1 MKLKQQPFQSSKR
14 YSSYP
19 FLISIL
25 FMVGI
30 IFTGCQ
36 DKGTESKPGTFQLI
50 KASAG
55 DVILRNSQ
63 PTTDIPVTATFTIE
77 FSASIDQESAQSSI
91 QIVHSESDES
101 IPVDIS
107 LDNEGRNII
116 IKLNQ
121 QLDWLTEYR
130 LEISDQLKSA
140 EGATFPAVEY
150 IFETAN
156 GTGKILSVTLN
167 NMELSG
173 QSIIRNIS
181 YDDITLELV
190 FSEEL
195 DDEDLQ
201 NDIRIIPV
209 FSSNY
214 ELSADGTTVT
224 ITNTE
229 ELDYYRNYNIN
240 VSGDLSFENG
250 FEFDEYTT
258 RFQTGLNPEPKF
270 PQISDAALLTKIQE
284 ATFGYFWDFAHPV
297 SGLAR
302 ERNTSGDTVTIGGS
316 GFGVMAIVVGI
327 HRGFISRSEGI
338 TRLQK
343 IVDFLESADRFHGV
357 WPHWMNGAT
366 GSTIPFSQYDDGGDL
381 VETAFMAQ
389 GLITVREFL
398 NDEVEEEKNLI
409 DQINSLLDTIE
420 WDWYTRDGQN
430 VLYWHW
436 SPNYAWRMNH
446 QIRGY
451 NEALIVYVLA
461 ASSEDYGIE
470 PDVYHQGWA
479 QSGDIINGNSFYG
492 ITLSVGY
499 DYGGPLF
506 FSHYSFLG
514 LDPRNLSDTY
524 ANYWQQNQNHT
535 LINREHSIANPNDYV
550 GYSSD
555 SWGLTASDE
564 PGGYSAHDPNNDNGT
579 ITPTAAISSITY
591 TPEESMDAI
600 DHFYYTLGDKLWG
613 EYGFYDAFNPT
624 QGWWADS
631 YLAIDQGPIIIMIE
645 NERSGLLW
653 ELFMD
658 APEVQSALQ
667 ELGFSTSE

>member
-1 MKLKQQPFQSSKR
+1 
-14 YSSYP
+14 
-19 FLISIL
+19 
-25 FMVGI
+25 MVGI
-30 IFTGCQ
+30 LLTGCK
-36 DKGTESKPGTFQLI
+36 DKGTEPKPGTFQLI
-50 KASAG
+50 KASAD
-55 DVILRNSQ
+55 DVTLRSSQ
-63 PTTDIPVTATFTIE
+63 STSDIPVTATFVID
-77 FSASIDQESAQSSI
+77 FSAALDQQSAQSSI
-91 QIVHSESDES
+91 QIVDSETGES
-101 IPVDIS
+101 VPVDIS
-107 LDNEGRNII
+107 IENDGQSIV
-116 IKLNQ
+116 IKPNQ
-121 QLDWLTEYR
+121 PLDWLTEYR
-130 LEISDQLKSA
+130 LEISNQLQSV

-150 IFETAN
+150 MFETAN
-156 GTGKILSVTLN
+156 GTGEIVSITLN

-173 QSIIRNIS
+173 QSLIRNIS
-181 YDDITLELV
+181 YDDITLEV
-190 FSEEL
+190 SFSEPL
-195 DDEDLQ
+195 ADQDLQ
-201 NDIRIIPV
+201 SRITVTPS
-209 FSSNY
+209 FTPDYS
-214 ELSADGTTVT
+214 LSPDGETVT

-229 ELDYYRNYNIN
+229 ELDYYEFYN
-240 VSGDLSFENG
+240 VSISSDLSFENG

-270 PQISDAALLTKIQE
+270 PQISDTALLTKIQE

-327 HRGFISRSEGI
+327 HRGFISRNEGI

-409 DQINSLLDTIE
+409 DQINGLLDTIE
-420 WDWYTRDGQN
+420 WDWYTQDGQN

-436 SPNYAWRMNH
+436 SPNYGWRMNH

-461 ASSEDYGIE
+461 ASSKDFGIE

-479 QSGDIINGNSFYG
+479 QSGNIENGNSFYG
-492 ITLSVGY
+492 ITLPLGY

-514 LDPRNLSDTY
+514 LDPRNLSDMY

-535 LINREHSIANPNDYV
+535 LINREQSIANPNGYV

-564 PGGYSAHDPNNDNGT
+564 PGGYSAHSPTNDNGT
-579 ITPTAAISSITY
+579 ITPTAAVSSIPY
-591 TPEESMDAI
+591 TSDESMDAI
-600 DHFYYTLGDKLWG
+600 HHFYYTLGDKLWG

-653 ELFMD
+653 DLFMD
-658 APEVQSALQ
+658 APEVQSGLQ
-667 ELGFSTSE
+667 ELGFTTGE

>member
-1 MKLKQQPFQSSKR
+1 MII
-14 YSSYP
+14 
-19 FLISIL
+19 LI
-25 FMVGI
+25 VG
-30 IFTGCQ
+30 FFSAGCQ
-36 DKGTESKPGTFQLI
+36 DKGTEPKPGTFQLI

-55 DVILRNSQ
+55 DITLRSSQ
-63 PTTDIPVTATFTIE
+63 PTLDVPVTATFTFE

-91 QIVHSESDES
+91 QIINLETDES

-107 LDNEGRNII
+107 SENQGRNIV
-116 IKLNQ
+116 IKPNQ

-130 LEISDQLKSA
+130 LEISNELQSA
-140 EGATFPAVEY
+140 EGAAFPAVEY
-150 IFETAN
+150 MFITAN
-156 GTGKILSVTLN
+156 GTAEIV
-167 NMELSG
+167 
-173 QSIIRNIS
+173 SIIVNNSELFENSVVRNIS
-181 YDDITLELV
+181 YDDVILKLV

-195 DDEDLQ
+195 DDESLQ
-201 NDIRIIPV
+201 DDIRITPS
-209 FSSNY
+209 FASDF

-224 ITNTE
+224 ITSTE
-229 ELDYYRNYNIN
+229 DLDYYRHYYLN
-240 VSGDLSFENG
+240 VSSDLAFENG
-250 FEFDEYTT
+250 FEFEEYNT

-316 GFGVMAIVVGI
+316 GFGVMAVIVGI
-327 HRGFISRSEGI
+327 HRGFITRSEGI
-338 TRLQK
+338 ARLKK

-357 WPHWMNGAT
+357 WPHWMNGNT
-366 GSTIPFSQYDDGGDL
+366 GDTIPFSQYDDGGDL

-398 NDEVEEEKNLI
+398 NGGVEKEKNLI
-409 DQINSLLDTIE
+409 DQINGLLDTIE

-436 SPNYAWRMNH
+436 SPNYDWRMNH

-492 ITLSVGY
+492 ITLPVGY

-564 PGGYSAHDPNNDNGT
+564 PGGYSAHAPNNDNGT

-600 DHFYYTLGDKLWG
+600 HHFYYTLGDKLWG

-645 NERSGLLW
+645 NERSELLW
-653 ELFMD
+653 DLFMD

-667 ELGFSTSE
+667 ELGFSTIE

>member
-1 MKLKQQPFQSSKR
+1 
-14 YSSYP
+14 
-19 FLISIL
+19 
-25 FMVGI
+25 MVGI

-201 NDIRIIPV
+201 KDIRVTPV

-327 HRGFISRSEGI
+327 HRRFISRSEGI
-338 TRLQK
+338 IRLQK

-492 ITLSVGY
+492 ITLPVGY